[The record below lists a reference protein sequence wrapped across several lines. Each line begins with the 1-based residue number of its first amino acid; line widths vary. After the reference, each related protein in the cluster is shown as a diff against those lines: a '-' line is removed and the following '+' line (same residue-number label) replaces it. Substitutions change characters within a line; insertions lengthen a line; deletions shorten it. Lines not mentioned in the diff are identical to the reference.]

1 MVLTRSQ
8 SLPGVESWTLIGTLK
23 EVRIPARPR
32 SSSNPHHMV
41 TQSSH
46 IGYTTQGP
54 TPPETFNRASSSLT
68 ASNEPSQLS
77 ALTKVFDTVHV
88 VLHHYAP
95 ECLPVLYDLQSMI
108 YNFITNY
115 REERWP
121 PNRPHVKF
129 DRDVV
134 RCVLDEVHRIAH
146 VMMNWD
152 RDVEIFEHA
161 VAWAIIMFEN
171 GASNVQGWEEEGVS
185 EVHLGMWEFVRWLEQ
200 EY

>member
-1 MVLTRSQ
+1 
-8 SLPGVESWTLIGTLK
+8 
-23 EVRIPARPR
+23 
-32 SSSNPHHMV
+32 
-41 TQSSH
+41 
-46 IGYTTQGP
+46 
-54 TPPETFNRASSSLT
+54 
-68 ASNEPSQLS
+68 
-77 ALTKVFDTVHV
+77 
-88 VLHHYAP
+88 
-95 ECLPVLYDLQSMI
+95 MI
-108 YNFITNY
+108 YNFITKY

-171 GASNVQGWEEEGVS
+171 GVSNVQGWEEEGVS
-185 EVHLGMWEFVRWLEQ
+185 EVHLGMWEFVRWMEQ